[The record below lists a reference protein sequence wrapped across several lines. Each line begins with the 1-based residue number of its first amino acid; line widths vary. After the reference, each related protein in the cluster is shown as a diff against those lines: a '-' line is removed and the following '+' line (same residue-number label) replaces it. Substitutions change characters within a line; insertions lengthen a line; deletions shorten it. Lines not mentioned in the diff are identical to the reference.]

1 MSRPVIRAGRLAG
14 TLALALGLLV
24 PAAAAVAGTPAIG
37 RLFLTPAERQALD
50 RDRARGAGD
59 ESAVAG
65 AAKPAAAAADQRL
78 VLSGVLRPRHGT
90 ALAWVNGRQLPLAM
104 PPDAQNRVSLS
115 ASGAGSPLRLKP
127 GQSWDP
133 VTRRVRECSQCA
145 APLPDPG
152 QAAP

>member
-1 MSRPVIRAGRLAG
+1 MNHLVIRAGRLPG
-14 TLALALGLLV
+14 TLAFALGLLV
-24 PAAAAVAGTPAIG
+24 PAATAVAGTPSIG

-50 RDRARGAGD
+50 QERARGAGD
-59 ESAVAG
+59 
-65 AAKPAAAAADQRL
+65 AKPAAAAVDQRL
-78 VLSGVLRPRHGT
+78 VLNGVLRPRHGT

-115 ASGAGSPLRLKP
+115 APGVGSPLRLKP

>member
-1 MSRPVIRAGRLAG
+1 MNHPVIRAGRLAG

-24 PAAAAVAGTPAIG
+24 PAATAVAGTPAIG
-37 RLFLTPAERQALD
+37 RLFLTPAERQVLD
-50 RDRARGAGD
+50 RERARGTGD

-65 AAKPAAAAADQRL
+65 EAKPAAAAVDQRL
-78 VLSGVLRPRHGT
+78 VLNGVLRPRHGT
-90 ALAWVNGRQLPLAM
+90 ALAWVNGRQRPLAR

-115 ASGAGSPLRLKP
+115 APGTGSPLRLKP

-133 VTRRVRECSQCA
+133 VTRRVRECGQCA